1 MSLLNDVANKKSLL
15 VLIIDVT
22 PKAWG
27 ERELRRKV
35 SDQKRLASNKPSIG
49 PARLSSDLLPA
60 IVTFLVAYASLH
72 RENCAVVI
80 AVAGNETAVVY
91 PRKGGPNPKASMVHM
106 VNDSPEMCGTKV
118 DARTMHDMIH
128 LGIAESVVRATER
141 ADIAAAA
148 KVSTSQGDGVTSS
161 NTDNSLD
168 NATARHNNR
177 GSTSFSEDTDTAA
190 ITAALS
196 LALCCINRYV
206 TSALGGI
213 STSDLLLKRRED
225 EGVLSMIES
234 SHSNKKTNNNSTNS
248 SRGGMGGDSA
258 AHDIRA
264 ARGVPSSR
272 ILVLQATSDRTK
284 DYNALMNCT
293 FAAAK
298 GEILIDGCFFPM
310 GVGKKETS
318 TFLEQACDRTGGVY
332 LAPTGAAQVE
342 GALTQVLVSVFLPSN
357 QARKQ
362 MNLPALTEVDFRSR
376 CFETGESVDIAYVC
390 NSCLSIFK
398 RKPAE
403 RCHTCGAYATKA

>member
-1 MSLLNDVANKKSLL
+1 MSLLNDGANKKSLL
-15 VLIIDVT
+15 VVIIDVT

-60 IVTFLVAYASLH
+60 IVAFLVAFASLH
-72 RENCAVVI
+72 RENCVVVI
-80 AVAGNETAVVY
+80 AVAGNETAVIY

-128 LGIAESVVRATER
+128 LGIAESVVRATKR
-141 ADIAAAA
+141 AEIAAAA
-148 KVSTSQGDGVTSS
+148 AAKLSSSQGDEDT
-161 NTDNSLD
+161 
-168 NATARHNNR
+168 
-177 GSTSFSEDTDTAA
+177 GSTGRTSFSEDTDTAA

-196 LALCCINRYV
+196 LALCSINRYV
-206 TSALGGI
+206 ASALGGF
-213 STSDLLLKRRED
+213 SSSNMLLKRRED
-225 EGVLSMIES
+225 EGVLSMIEA
-234 SHSNKKTNNNSTNS
+234 SHNTKKTNHNNSTDS
-248 SRGGMGGDSA
+248 SRGMGGDS

-298 GEILIDGCFFPM
+298 GDILIDGCFFPM

-376 CFETGESVDIAYVC
+376 CFETGESVDIAFVC

-403 RCHTCGAYATKA
+403 RCHTCGAFATKI

>member
-1 MSLLNDVANKKSLL
+1 MSLLNDGANNNKSLL
-15 VLIIDVT
+15 VVIIDVT

-60 IVTFLVAYASLH
+60 IVAFLVAFASLH
-72 RENCAVVI
+72 RENCVVVI
-80 AVAGNETAVVY
+80 AAAGNETAVIY

-128 LGIAESVVRATER
+128 LGIAESVVRATKR
-141 ADIAAAA
+141 AELAAAAAA
-148 KVSTSQGDGVTSS
+148 KLFSSQGDE
-161 NTDNSLD
+161 DI
-168 NATARHNNR
+168 
-177 GSTSFSEDTDTAA
+177 GSTGKTSFSEDSDTAA

-196 LALCCINRYV
+196 LALCSINRYV
-206 TSALGGI
+206 ASALGGF
-213 STSDLLLKRRED
+213 SSSNMLLKRRED
-225 EGVLSMIES
+225 EGVLSMIEA
-234 SHSNKKTNNNSTNS
+234 SHNTKKTNPNNSTDS
-248 SRGGMGGDSA
+248 SRGMGGDS

-298 GEILIDGCFFPM
+298 GDILIDGCFFPM

-403 RCHTCGAYATKA
+403 RCHTCGASATQT